1 MISAEIGRASGS
13 WIASLFPILMETRIV
28 GGKIYGLPMEV
39 ESMAMYYSV
48 KALQKAGL
56 SEANIPKTWRGWR
69 REYRVFPLSIPP
81 DGVPKTVLGGEP
93 RIPSEVYKA
102 ISDAD
107 PGLPV
112 ERR

>member
-13 WIASLFPILMETRIV
+13 WIASLFPIVMETRIV
-28 GGKIYGLPMEV
+28 GGKISGLPMEV
-39 ESMAMYYSV
+39 ESIAMYYSV
-48 KALQKAGL
+48 KAL
-56 SEANIPKTWRGWR
+56 
-69 REYRVFPLSIPP
+69 PP